1 MKILNHLF
9 VLITFSICTSAHAKM
24 LLKCSDGIA
33 LEACA
38 DKVEDTLA
46 QMGCEI
52 QTQATE
58 CFFGLIDD
66 PNSDLPDV
74 NIQTDT
80 TLCEVQSSNCSHAPD
95 MLFTIR
101 ESCSESMV
109 KMKIP
114 RSTNVT
120 NNYWKGFWASYS
132 RVICKTKN

>member
-1 MKILNHLF
+1 MF
-9 VLITFSICTSAHAKM
+9 VFMTFLICANANANM
-24 LLKCSDGIA
+24 LLRCSDGIA

-80 TLCEVQSSNCSHAPD
+80 PLCEVQSSNCSHATD

-101 ESCSESMV
+101 ESCSESKV

-114 RSTNVT
+114 KSSDVT
-120 NNYWKGFWASYS
+120 NNYWKGIWAPYS
-132 RVICKTKN
+132 RVICKAKN